1 MSIVPARSELVPN
14 ILDELPIRLTTLE
27 WFQHLIEPLDASLGT
42 GECPFF
48 FQARCSRQ
56 HTIGVSARVPEKDVL
71 YDKEVELAECG
82 ADMVS
87 VGIDD
92 THFLADDIQRFELAG
107 VNRFHHLVVVQS
119 LGGRKRY
126 LPCVGE
132 SQPNFRIID
141 RLISR

>member
-42 GECPFF
+42 GERPFF
-48 FQARCSRQ
+48 FQARCSGQ
-56 HTIGVSARVPEKDVL
+56 HNVGVSARVAEKDVL
-71 YDKEVELAECG
+71 YDKEVELAECV
-82 ADMVS
+82 ADIVS

-92 THFLADDIQRFELAG
+92 AHFLADDIQRFELAG
-107 VNRFHHLVVVQS
+107 MNRFPHLMVVQS

-126 LPCVGE
+126 LPCVR
-132 SQPNFRIID
+132 QPRPHPRI
-141 RLISR
+141 LV